1 MIVKNGLLLCI
12 GAFSS
17 TLYAQSHL
25 TLEQRISQLEERLI
39 AAEKRAGVA
48 EAEIKTLKN
57 KPAENN
63 KINTDITNNKNTS
76 EFIFN
81 QKSKLK
87 FYGDVEFN
95 LDSASRTG
103 SLTSLK
109 QMRIRN

>member
-57 KPAENN
+57 KPA
-63 KINTDITNNKNTS
+63 
-76 EFIFN
+76 
-81 QKSKLK
+81 
-87 FYGDVEFN
+87 
-95 LDSASRTG
+95 
-103 SLTSLK
+103 
-109 QMRIRN
+109 